1 MDAGRRYD
9 RDEERALRDRLAR
22 GEPARCP
29 RCETKLERRSVP
41 PREGVAYVRR
51 RDWYVCG
58 RCGGTLVVDKPK
70 QGPSSITPD
79 V

>member
-1 MDAGRRYD
+1 MDTGRRYD
-9 RDEERALRDRLAR
+9 RDEERALRERLAR

-29 RCETKLERRSVP
+29 RCETALERQPVP

-58 RCGGTLVVDKPK
+58 RCGATLVVDRPK
-70 QGPSSITPD
+70 RGDASAEP
-79 V
+79 